1 MAGTEALFQ
10 QLTILLVLATLSHFT
25 IKRFRQPTIVGEIVL
40 GILLGPSV
48 LGFYFNVTL
57 FDPALVAS
65 FASLGAIFLLFVIG
79 LETDFRTIYT
89 RKNIFVASGGVAL
102 PLVFGF
108 LAALFLVP
116 ATDVGVNGTQFTMA
130 LFVGATLTATSTAIA
145 AAVLLDLGLMR
156 RPIAETIMGAAVV
169 DDILSLIILSL
180 VVGTTRGQLD
190 PVALGILVATALAF
204 LGVGMAVGLYFFR
217 KVVVRIQ
224 VEGMKLGLKHGGF
237 IIAMAITFLYAFVA
251 EVVGLSAIVGAFLAG
266 SLFGS
271 TPLREDFTEGAGYLG
286 AVFTPI
292 FFISL
297 GLQVDLPAAVGSAQL
312 LLFGV
317 VLTFLAI
324 VTKVVGCGIPAWLS
338 KMSRHEAA
346 SVGWGMTPRGEVGL
360 IVALSTSLP
369 RTTSTWSN
377 VLMRMPSSFSIRAF
391 SRVFS
396 NTMRTSA
403 ISAPR
408 VRMAF
413 TIAKRVPPVEI
424 TSSTK
429 TTRSPWRMLLMN
441 MSVFEYPV
449 VCFRD
454 TSPSRPY

>member
-10 QLTILLVLATLSHFT
+10 QLTILLTLATLSHFT

-40 GILLGPSV
+40 GILLGPSI

-65 FASLGAIFLLFVIG
+65 FASLGAIFLLFVVG

-89 RKNIFVASGGVAL
+89 RKNILVASGGVAL

-108 LAALFLVP
+108 LAAYFLVP
-116 ATDVGVNGTQFTMA
+116 ATDVGVNGTPFTMA

-156 RPIAETIMGAAVV
+156 QPVAQAIMGAAVV
-169 DDILSLIILSL
+169 DDILSLI
-180 VVGTTRGQLD
+180 
-190 PVALGILVATALAF
+190 
-204 LGVGMAVGLYFFR
+204 
-217 KVVVRIQ
+217 
-224 VEGMKLGLKHGGF
+224 
-237 IIAMAITFLYAFVA
+237 
-251 EVVGLSAIVGAFLAG
+251 FLAG

-297 GLQVDLPAAVGSAQL
+297 GLQVDLPAAVGSSQL
-312 LLFGV
+312 LVFGV

-338 KMSRHEAA
+338 KMSRHESA

-360 IVALSTSLP
+360 IVALSALNAEGIRDPLFSVIVVVMVLVSVLPAPLFKLSLANVDKD
-369 RTTSTWSN
+369 RRSTEPT
-377 VLMRMPSSFSIRAF
+377 VTPD
-391 SRVFS
+391 
-396 NTMRTSA
+396 
-403 ISAPR
+403 
-408 VRMAF
+408 
-413 TIAKRVPPVEI
+413 PP
-424 TSSTK
+424 
-429 TTRSPWRMLLMN
+429 
-441 MSVFEYPV
+441 
-449 VCFRD
+449 
-454 TSPSRPY
+454 

>member
-1 MAGTEALFQ
+1 
-10 QLTILLVLATLSHFT
+10 
-25 IKRFRQPTIVGEIVL
+25 
-40 GILLGPSV
+40 
-48 LGFYFNVTL
+48 
-57 FDPALVAS
+57 
-65 FASLGAIFLLFVIG
+65 
-79 LETDFRTIYT
+79 
-89 RKNIFVASGGVAL
+89 
-102 PLVFGF
+102 
-108 LAALFLVP
+108 
-116 ATDVGVNGTQFTMA
+116 
-130 LFVGATLTATSTAIA
+130 
-145 AAVLLDLGLMR
+145 
-156 RPIAETIMGAAVV
+156 
-169 DDILSLIILSL
+169 
-180 VVGTTRGQLD
+180 
-190 PVALGILVATALAF
+190 
-204 LGVGMAVGLYFFR
+204 MAVGLYFFR

-360 IVALSTSLP
+360 IVALSAL
-369 RTTSTWSN
+369 N
-377 VLMRMPSSFSIRAF
+377 AEVI
-391 SRVFS
+391 
-396 NTMRTSA
+396 
-403 ISAPR
+403 
-408 VRMAF
+408 
-413 TIAKRVPPVEI
+413 
-424 TSSTK
+424 
-429 TTRSPWRMLLMN
+429 
-441 MSVFEYPV
+441 
-449 VCFRD
+449 RD
-454 TSPSRPY
+454 TLFSVIVVVMVLVSVLPAPLFKRSLANVDRERRQAESAGAADPP